1 VGRAGVSGLGT
12 LLSGG
17 YIQIAPGES
26 EVMRRSFVGLEEPP
40 VTPAGTPGIRITL
53 TAARAG
59 SVSAGDPVL
68 FKGYTVGRVE
78 TEKFDPERQLLS
90 YDVFIDAPYDKK
102 LTHRHRFWDV
112 SGVSAKAGADGIE
125 VNLPALETLLIGG
138 VEVGLPTGV
147 GPGRPIDPGEEFQLY
162 DSFDA
167 VNERPYRYSLQY
179 VVRFPQ
185 SVRGLSPGAPVE
197 YRGIR
202 LGQVER
208 IMLSEIATGGGRG
221 VAIPVLIRLEPAR
234 IEMPDSP
241 EGVERFR
248 ETIETAVGNGL
259 RASLST
265 GNLLTGA
272 LFVTMDIYPNA
283 EKDGLGEFAD
293 VQTIP
298 TVPSGLEGIA
308 QKVTVLLDK
317 LNELP
322 LDDTVAR
329 AEQLLASVDR
339 LVASPDMQRLP
350 QALEEAVVELRATLA
365 SLSADSELQ
374 NRLMPTITELERTLA
389 SLRQVLDTID
399 EQPNALIFNREYRE
413 DPRPPAGSQ

>member
-1 VGRAGVSGLGT
+1 
-12 LLSGG
+12 
-17 YIQIAPGES
+17 
-26 EVMRRSFVGLEEPP
+26 
-40 VTPAGTPGIRITL
+40 
-53 TAARAG
+53 
-59 SVSAGDPVL
+59 
-68 FKGYTVGRVE
+68 
-78 TEKFDPERQLLS
+78 
-90 YDVFIDAPYDKK
+90 
-102 LTHRHRFWDV
+102 
-112 SGVSAKAGADGIE
+112 
-125 VNLPALETLLIGG
+125 
-138 VEVGLPTGV
+138 
-147 GPGRPIDPGEEFQLY
+147 
-162 DSFDA
+162 
-167 VNERPYRYSLQY
+167 
-179 VVRFPQ
+179 
-185 SVRGLSPGAPVE
+185 
-197 YRGIR
+197 
-202 LGQVER
+202 
-208 IMLSEIATGGGRG
+208 
-221 VAIPVLIRLEPAR
+221 
-234 IEMPDSP
+234 
-241 EGVERFR
+241 VERFR